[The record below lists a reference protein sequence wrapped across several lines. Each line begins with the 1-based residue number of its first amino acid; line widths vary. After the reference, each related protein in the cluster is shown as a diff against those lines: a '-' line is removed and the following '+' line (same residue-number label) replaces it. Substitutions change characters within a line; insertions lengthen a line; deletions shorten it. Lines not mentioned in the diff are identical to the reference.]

1 MRSSLPVVLG
11 AALLACGLLVSVSSD
26 ARVDPDN
33 FVGIWLLDDDGGD
46 VADISGNEMTGELT
60 GNPKWVDGVR
70 GGAIRLPGGG
80 ETVKIPEMAVNFPS
94 EEVTIVGWARM
105 TDQKNQ
111 DFFSLEPLEPGR
123 VTVHMPWDNAV
134 HWQFGTPFVG
144 IAPRNNDHTL
154 DEWTHWAFVHSVADT
169 VMLVYEN
176 AEEVVRAGTAKD
188 FAGRGGDF
196 HIGGRLGSS
205 FGGDVDEFAIFDTVV
220 SPDDISKIMD
230 QGLARA
236 LLIEDVEPLGKLTTQ
251 WATLKSQP

>member
-1 MRSSLPVVLG
+1 MRLSLPVVFG
-11 AALLACGLLVSVSSD
+11 AALLACGLLVSVSSH
-26 ARVDPDN
+26 ARVNADN
-33 FVGIWLLDDDGGD
+33 FVGVWLLDDTGEEA
-46 VADISGNEMTGELT
+46 ADISGNELTGELT
-60 GNPKWVDGVR
+60 GNPKWVEGVF

-80 ETVKIPEMAVNFPS
+80 ETVMIPEMALEFPS

-134 HWQFGTPFVG
+134 HWQFGTPFTGV
-144 IAPRNNDHTL
+144 APRNNDHTI
-154 DEWTHWAFVHSVADT
+154 DEWTHYAFVHSMADT
-169 VMLVYEN
+169 MMLVYEN
-176 AEEVVRAGTAKD
+176 GEEVIRGGTAKE

-205 FGGDVDEFAIFDTVV
+205 FGGDVDEFAIFDAVV
-220 SPDDISKIMD
+220 SPDDIVTIMD

-236 LLIEDVEPLGKLTTQ
+236 LLIEDVQPLGKLATQ
-251 WATLKSQP
+251 WATLKSRP